1 MQGKIQRILS
11 IIEENKGKLSTVYE
25 IVISQEMD
33 TLRMSI
39 FITRPLSLKE
49 ERRAILDIPNTSFP
63 NKSLSISKEM
73 LGDFLKQTVDE
84 KPLFMEL

>member
-11 IIEENKGKLSTVYE
+11 IIEGNKGKLFTVHE

-39 FITRPLSLKE
+39 FIMKLFSLKE
-49 ERRAILDIPNTSFP
+49 ERRAILDIPNMSFL

-84 KPLFMEL
+84 KPLFIEP

>member
-11 IIEENKGKLSTVYE
+11 IIEGNKGKLFTVYE

-39 FITRPLSLKE
+39 FIMKLLSLKE
-49 ERRAILDIPNTSFP
+49 ERRAILDIPNMSFL

-73 LGDFLKQTVDE
+73 LGDFLRQTVDE
-84 KPLFMEL
+84 KPLFMAL

>member
-1 MQGKIQRILS
+1 LQGKIQRILS
-11 IIEENKGKLSTVYE
+11 IIEENKGKLFTVYE
-25 IVISQEMD
+25 IVILQEMD

-49 ERRAILDIPNTSFP
+49 ERREILVIHNMSFR
-63 NKSLSISKEM
+63 NKSLSTSKEM
-73 LGDFLKQTVDE
+73 LGDFLKQMVDE

>member
-11 IIEENKGKLSTVYE
+11 IIEENKGKLYTVYE
-25 IVISQEMD
+25 IVILLEMD

-39 FITRPLSLKE
+39 FITRPLSSKE
-49 ERRAILDIPNTSFP
+49 ERRAILDIPNTSFR

-73 LGDFLKQTVDE
+73 LGDFLKQMGDE
-84 KPLFMEL
+84 KPLFMAL